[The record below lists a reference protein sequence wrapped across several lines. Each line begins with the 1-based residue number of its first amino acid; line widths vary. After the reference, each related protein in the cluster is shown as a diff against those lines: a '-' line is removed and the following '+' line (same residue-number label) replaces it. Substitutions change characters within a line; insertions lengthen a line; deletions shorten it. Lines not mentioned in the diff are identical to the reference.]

1 MKKSAVAGRT
11 LILAIALSGS
21 LAQASE
27 DTSLINLGAGIGALE
42 VVPDEHSPVLGAKVA
57 SDPLPTV
64 SIWLYPG
71 AGLTNRIGWAE
82 LFRVNTELGVT
93 RPAVS
98 VGGSKVGSVS
108 MIPLNFNLEIH
119 PFPHSRID
127 PYIGPGF
134 NRTYF
139 TAQDGGLQ
147 NFQDFRPQW
156 GALFNGGVDYWMTKH
171 SLPRCG

>member
-82 LFRVNTELGVT
+82 LFRVNTELDVT
-93 RPAVS
+93 RPPAS
-98 VGGSKVGSVS
+98 VAASTVATHN
-108 MIPLNFNLEIH
+108 ILPLNFNLQLH
-119 PFPHSRID
+119 PSP
-127 PYIGPGF
+127 
-134 NRTYF
+134 
-139 TAQDGGLQ
+139 
-147 NFQDFRPQW
+147 
-156 GALFNGGVDYWMTKH
+156 
-171 SLPRCG
+171 